1 MERDDDHSAQA
12 QHRHIGGYEDE
23 GDEDFAP
30 PTTWVA
36 VKLLRATRRSRPR
49 RSFPRRRGAAS
60 APPSPH
66 TWSAA
71 AKSTPGIDSLTLMVD
86 ARYAAIEKALN
97 PGSPRQREHETT
109 ISDKIDR
116 VLTHR
121 VFAFPIFFAVLR

>member
-1 MERDDDHSAQA
+1 MVRRYDESTRKALEEIVSALGGSDSHSAFDLDEHREHRDAVERDDDHSAQA

-36 VKLLRATRRSRPR
+36 VKLLEATRRYAPR

-60 APPSPH
+60 APPSTH

-71 AKSTPGIDSLTLMVD
+71 AKSTPAST
-86 ARYAAIEKALN
+86 R
-97 PGSPRQREHETT
+97 
-109 ISDKIDR
+109 
-116 VLTHR
+116 
-121 VFAFPIFFAVLR
+121 